1 MNFHFSLEFSRFNL
15 LTYVAPEKAKVNA
28 AYYVGKLL
36 PMQCSLTTANGCFHI
51 IIPARRRSSSDGLSD
66 AGLAKGQLYWLHRKG
81 WMATKFTRL
90 QPTWLSC
97 VGCNASGISQ
107 TSLKAKDHSGVH
119 CSRSGMTCRR
129 QRSTKLLT
137 TFTNV
142 WMHAP
147 RPRSVVD
154 ILNILIRTLN
164 RNVLTE
170 LCLLFQKL

>member
-1 MNFHFSLEFSRFNL
+1 MPIVCSYLRQITKFYSIISEFDKVKRNHAVNFHFSLEFSRFNL

-66 AGLAKGQLYWLHRKG
+66 AGLAKGQLYWLDHKG

-107 TSLKAKDHSGVH
+107 TSLKAKDH
-119 CSRSGMTCRR
+119 
-129 QRSTKLLT
+129 
-137 TFTNV
+137 
-142 WMHAP
+142 P
-147 RPRSVVD
+147 RAKKCTASD
-154 ILNILIRTLN
+154 LGWLAANN
-164 RNVLTE
+164 D
-170 LCLLFQKL
+170 